1 MIMMQV
7 TLIAVMAKA
16 QMTKPVEWTLD
27 GKFIGNR
34 TSMVIEVPANSG
46 THEVC
51 ATLKD
56 KTRCVK
62 FAAAIEAAT
71 TLPIGMD

>member
-7 TLIAVMAKA
+7 TLIAVLSKA
-16 QMTKPVEWTLD
+16 QMTTPVEWTLD

-34 TSMVIEVPANSG
+34 TSLVIEVPANSG

-51 ATLKD
+51 AILKE

-62 FAAAIEAAT
+62 FAAAIQTNA

>member
-16 QMTKPVEWTLD
+16 QMTTPVQWKLD
-27 GKFIGNR
+27 GKEIGNR
-34 TSMVIEVPANSG
+34 TSMVIEVPVNSG

-51 ATLKD
+51 AILKE

-62 FAAAIEAAT
+62 FAAAIETQT